1 MTRPYSMDLRERVV
15 RAVKEEGLSR
25 KQAAKRFN
33 VAISTAILWLQ
44 REKATGSAPAKMGGY
59 KPRLISGEHHDWLVK
74 RCHDGSHFTIAR
86 LIEELAER
94 GVKVDHH
101 SMWNFL
107 HEQKL
112 TFKKRTSV
120 ASERNRPN
128 VARRRQQWARYAPLI
143 NPMRLVFIDE
153 TWTKTNMTPL
163 RG

>member
-25 KQAAKRFN
+25 NRAAKRFN

-44 REKATGSAPAKMGGY
+44 REKATGSAAPAKMGGY
-59 KPRLISGEHHDWLVK
+59 KPRLISGGHHDWLVE
-74 RCHDGSHFTIAR
+74 RCHDGSHFTIAQ
-86 LIEELAER
+86 LIGELAER

-112 TFKKRTSV
+112 TFKKGRWSP
-120 ASERNRPN
+120 ASASDPMSPGAAGNGPN
-128 VARRRQQWARYAPLI
+128 TLP
-143 NPMRLVFIDE
+143 
-153 TWTKTNMTPL
+153 
-163 RG
+163 